1 MGFQEL
7 QLSPGAAMPIEALAD
22 VGDLSQAW
30 DGGGVIHPGLS
41 SFNPSRGPGSLWM
54 YSGPGVPIILLSSHP
69 EMKPRSTRDRRLI

>member
-30 DGGGVIHPGLS
+30 DGGGGYSPRPLLLQPFQGSWFPLDVFWARGTHNSLK
-41 SFNPSRGPGSLWM
+41 FTSRD
-54 YSGPGVPIILLSSHP
+54 
-69 EMKPRSTRDRRLI
+69 EA